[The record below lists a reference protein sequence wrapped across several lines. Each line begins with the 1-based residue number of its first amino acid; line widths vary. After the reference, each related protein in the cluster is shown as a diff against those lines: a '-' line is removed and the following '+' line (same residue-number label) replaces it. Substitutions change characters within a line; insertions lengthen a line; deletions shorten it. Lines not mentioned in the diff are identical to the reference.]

1 MLKRFARAV
10 SAVTIIPL
18 APLQAHE
25 DETEVLSGLS
35 KYLPAVGLLIGGI
48 LWGLAYLLSLI
59 HANGLISAA
68 ILTVAWLVV
77 TGGLHM
83 DGLMDTADGI
93 FSHRSPERMLEI
105 MTDSRVGNFGALSGV
120 CLLLLKFVGLCSVS
134 CMALS
139 AVLVLTPALAR
150 LMEVYAIGCFPYLRT
165 QGRGKVWHDSTHCP
179 GDLLRAALLPAAA
192 IVAFVASGNWIASLL
207 CLVSV
212 LCGAIA
218 SHWISLRLGGH
229 TGDTYGAVV
238 ELVETFS
245 IVIVA
250 LLYPQL
256 MQLVRI

>member
-10 SAVTIIPL
+10 SSVTIIPL

-25 DETEVLSGLS
+25 DEKEVLSGLS
-35 KYLPAVGLLIGGI
+35 KYLPAVGLLIGFI
-48 LWGLAYLLSLI
+48 LWGIAYLLDRI

-68 ILTVAWLVV
+68 ILTVAWLAV

-93 FSHRSPERMLEI
+93 FSHRSQERMLEI
-105 MTDSRVGNFGALSGV
+105 MTDSRVGNFGALAGV
-120 CLLLLKFVGLCSVS
+120 CSLLLKFVGLCSVS
-134 CMALS
+134 CMTLS
-139 AVLVLTPALAR
+139 AVLVLTPAMAR
-150 LMEVYAIGCFPYLRT
+150 LWEVYAIGCFPYLRT
-165 QGRGKVWHDSTHCP
+165 EGRGKVWHDSTHYP
-179 GDLLRAALLPAAA
+179 GDLLRAAVLPVAAA
-192 IVAFVASGNWIASLL
+192 VAFVLMGCWVAPLL
-207 CLVSV
+207 CLVTL
-212 LCGAIA
+212 LCGLIA

-250 LLYPQL
+250 LLYPQFAQSL
-256 MQLVRI
+256 HI